1 MSVIHGALENR
12 QLGNKGKSTAEAGW
26 AVAAH
31 MEPTRQALLGRHFGT
46 MGIHEFPGHSSFHPI
61 NFQNSHPLPG
71 SSSPPPSP
79 PSPQLLA
86 LGSAGKALLD
96 VPGHP
101 QASGTSFPQKGS
113 GGKSACLSCSRY
125 ETAMHNHTPCLSIT
139 RPLPAPALSQKLLV
153 TVMC

>member
-1 MSVIHGALENR
+1 
-12 QLGNKGKSTAEAGW
+12 
-26 AVAAH
+26 

-46 MGIHEFPGHSSFHPI
+46 TGIHEFPGHSSFHPI

-86 LGSAGKALLD
+86 LGSAGKVLLD
-96 VPGHP
+96 IPCHP
-101 QASGTSFPQKGS
+101 QALGTSFPQKGS

-125 ETAMHNHTPCLSIT
+125 ETAMHNYTPCLSIT